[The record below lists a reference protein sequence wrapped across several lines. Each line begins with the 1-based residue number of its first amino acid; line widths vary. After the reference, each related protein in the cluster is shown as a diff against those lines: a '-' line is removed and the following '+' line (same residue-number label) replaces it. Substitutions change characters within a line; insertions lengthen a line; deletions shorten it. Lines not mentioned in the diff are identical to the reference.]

1 MEPLFQTETEYTYD
15 EYKKYNHEILYKV
28 RKVSRTILI
37 MELIL
42 LAVAY
47 MAKDLTYVV
56 AALCVPL
63 IFSIV
68 FFIKAKSTY
77 KKNPDIHNVIFTY
90 KFYPNYI
97 EQESAL
103 GNAVVYNSQIQK
115 VLETKTN
122 FYLITGPDSGVILVK
137 KNCAPELIRYLEELK
152 AEKGN

>member
-1 MEPLFQTETEYTYD
+1 MLF
-15 EYKKYNHEILYKV
+15 
-28 RKVSRTILI
+28 RS
-37 MELIL
+37 
-42 LAVAY
+42 
-47 MAKDLTYVV
+47 
-56 AALCVPL
+56 VPL

-97 EQESAL
+97 EQESTL

-122 FYLITGPDSGVILVK
+122 FYLITGSDSGLILVK
-137 KNCAPELIRYLEELK
+137 RNCSSELLQYLEELK
-152 AEKGN
+152 AEKAN

>member
-77 KKNPDIHNVIFTY
+77 KKNPDIHNVISF
-90 KFYPNYI
+90 I
-97 EQESAL
+97 RIILSR
-103 GNAVVYNSQIQK
+103 K
-115 VLETKTN
+115 VLLAMPL
-122 FYLITGPDSGVILVK
+122 YITVRYK
-137 KNCAPELIRYLEELK
+137 KYWKQKQIFTLLPVRIQD
-152 AEKGN
+152 

>member
-122 FYLITGPDSGVILVK
+122 FYLITGSDSGLILVK
-137 KNCAPELIRYLEELK
+137 RNCSSELLQYLEELK
-152 AEKGN
+152 AEKAN